1 MKQLILTIVILYTGT
16 SLCAQNTVSFESAWE
31 AVEHMRLGWNLGNT
45 LDSNSGDTLNMW
57 IEHWTDRM
65 PAAYEKAWGQT
76 VVKPEL
82 FRLFKEAGFNAIRV
96 PVTWYPHMEAKF
108 NFNTSS
114 NSIWYPSKDDIGT
127 KVQTA
132 WMQRVQEIVDYVIGQ
147 GMYCILNIHHDT
159 GAANTAWLVADEA
172 TYASQHGRFEAL
184 WQQIAETFR
193 DYDEHLLFEA
203 YNEMLDGDRS
213 WCFASFGSPGNYN
226 AAKANAAYYAI
237 NNYAQSFVNVVRAT
251 GGNNAQRNLVVS
263 TYGACNGG
271 GNWSTH
277 LQDPLKEML
286 LPSDPAGDGH
296 IIFEVHSYPDV
307 KNLTNAKNELRTNI
321 NDLKK
326 YLEKKGAPVIFGEW
340 GTSTDKAYENYRN
353 NLLDF
358 ARYFVEQTKQA
369 GMGTFYW
376 MCLSDGADRDT
387 PVFTQP
393 DLVDAIAKGYYGEG
407 GYADGIQPVL
417 ESSGKGFGKDKTCYD
432 LKGCR
437 ITNSTEQSGIIIR
450 NGKKVIR
457 K

>member
-1 MKQLILTIVILYTGT
+1 MKQLILTLVILYTGN

-57 IEHWTDRM
+57 IEHWTDCT
-65 PAAYEKAWGQT
+65 PAVYEKAWGQT

-108 NFNTSS
+108 KFNTSS

-127 KVQTA
+127 MVQTA
-132 WMQRVQEIVDYVIGQ
+132 WMQRVKEIVDYVIGQ

-172 TYASQHGRFEAL
+172 TYTSQHERFEAL

-213 WCFASFGSPGNYN
+213 WCFASFGAPGNYN
-226 AAKANAAYYAI
+226 DAKAKAAYAAI
-237 NNYAQSFVNVVRAT
+237 NNYAQSFVDVVRAT
-251 GGNNAQRNLVVS
+251 GGNNAQRNLIVS

-271 GNWSTH
+271 GNWSSH

-286 LPSDPAGDGH
+286 LPNDPAGEGH
-296 IIFEVHSYPDV
+296 IIFEVHSYPEV

-326 YLEKKGAPVIFGEW
+326 YLVKKGAPVIFGEW
-340 GTSTDKAYENYRN
+340 GTSTDKAYENYHS

-358 ARYFVEQTKQA
+358 ARYFVQQTKQA

-376 MCLSDGADRDT
+376 MGLSDGTDRDN

-407 GYADGIQPVL
+407 GYADGIQSVF
-417 ESSGKGFGKDKTCYD
+417 ESSGRGFGKDNTSYD

-457 K
+457 Q

>member
-16 SLCAQNTVSFESAWE
+16 SLYAQNTASFESAWE

-57 IEHWTDRM
+57 IEHWTDRT
-65 PAAYEKAWGQT
+65 PAAYERAWGQT

-82 FRLFKEAGFNAIRV
+82 FKLFKEAGFNAIRV

-108 NFNTSS
+108 KFNTSS

-127 KVQTA
+127 MVQTA
-132 WMQRVQEIVDYVIGQ
+132 WMQRVKEIVDYVIGQ

-172 TYASQHGRFEAL
+172 TYTSQHERFEAI

-213 WCFASFGSPGNYN
+213 WCFASFGAPGNYN
-226 AAKANAAYYAI
+226 DAKAKAAYTAI
-237 NNYAQSFVNVVRAT
+237 NNYAQNFVDAVRAT

-271 GNWSTH
+271 GNWSSH

-286 LPSDPAGDGH
+286 LPNDPAGEGH
-296 IIFEVHSYPDV
+296 IIFEVHSYPEV
-307 KNLTNAKNELRTNI
+307 KNLNNAKNELQNNI

-326 YLEKKGAPVIFGEW
+326 YLVKKGAPVIFGEW
-340 GTSTDKAYENYRN
+340 GTSTEKAYENYRN
-353 NLLDF
+353 NMLEF
-358 ARYFVEQTKQA
+358 ARYFVKQTKQA

-376 MCLSDGADRDT
+376 MGLSDGTDRDN

-407 GYADGIQPVL
+407 GYADGIQSVF
-417 ESSGKGFGKDKTCYD
+417 ESSGRGFGKDNTSYD

-457 K
+457 Q

>member
-1 MKQLILTIVILYTGT
+1 MGV
-16 SLCAQNTVSFESAWE
+16 
-31 AVEHMRLGWNLGNT
+31 GWNLGNT
-45 LDSNSGDTLNMW
+45 LDSNSGDVENMW
-57 IEHWTDRM
+57 IEAFSNRRTSD
-65 PAAYEKAWGQT
+65 YETAWGQPVAT
-76 VVKPEL
+76 REL
-82 FRLFKEAGFNAIRV
+82 IHMFREEGFGAIRV

-108 NFNTSS
+108 KFSSSS
-114 NSIWYPSKDDIGT
+114 NSYWYPSKDDLGT
-127 KVQTA
+127 KVQAA
-132 WMQRVQEIVDYVIGQ
+132 WMQRVKEIVDYIIGQ
-147 GMYCILNIHHDT
+147 GMYCILNIHRDT

-172 TYASQHGRFEAL
+172 TYTSQHERFEAI

-213 WCFASFGSPGNYN
+213 WCFASFGAPGNYN
-226 AAKANAAYYAI
+226 AAKAKAAYTAI
-237 NNYAQSFVNVVRAT
+237 NNYAQNFVDAVRAT

-271 GNWSTH
+271 GNWSSH

-286 LPSDPAGDGH
+286 LPNDPAGEGH
-296 IIFEVHSYPDV
+296 IIFEVHSYPEV
-307 KNLTNAKNELRTNI
+307 KNLNNAKNELQNNI

-326 YLEKKGAPVIFGEW
+326 YLVKKGAPVIFGEW
-340 GTSTDKAYENYRN
+340 GTSTEKAYENYRN
-353 NLLDF
+353 NMLEF
-358 ARYFVEQTKQA
+358 ARYFVQQTKQA

-376 MCLSDGADRDT
+376 MGLSDGTDRDN

-393 DLVDAIAKGYYGEG
+393 DLVDAITKGYYGDG
-407 GYADGIQPVL
+407 GYADGIR
-417 ESSGKGFGKDKTCYD
+417 STSNSTGKDKWKDERCYD

-457 K
+457 Q